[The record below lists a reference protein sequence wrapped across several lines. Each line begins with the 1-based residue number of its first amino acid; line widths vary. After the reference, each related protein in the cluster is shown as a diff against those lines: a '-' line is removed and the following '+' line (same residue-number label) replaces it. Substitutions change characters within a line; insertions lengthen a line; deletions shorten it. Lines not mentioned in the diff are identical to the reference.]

1 MSSNRTSASGPD
13 AGETRIAWSIF
24 RMTGVLRRTDK
35 RSGKSVSTLTRAE
48 VLGLETRL
56 RALFRTMARIRAF
69 EDAAET
75 ASQG

>member
-13 AGETRIAWSIF
+13 AGETRIVWSIF

-56 RALFRTMARIRAF
+56 RALSSHPTPPPK
-69 EDAAET
+69 AAPDHR
-75 ASQG
+75 